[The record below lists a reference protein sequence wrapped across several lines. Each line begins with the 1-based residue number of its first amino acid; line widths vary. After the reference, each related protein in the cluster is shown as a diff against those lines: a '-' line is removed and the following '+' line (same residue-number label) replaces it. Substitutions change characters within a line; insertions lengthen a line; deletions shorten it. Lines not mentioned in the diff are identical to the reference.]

1 MGKTGRPRAVVYLL
15 CLERHMSHAKH
26 YAGTSVDVG
35 RRLSEHRAGRG
46 SKFTQAVV
54 RAGIEMRLA
63 ATWPG
68 ERPEEKY
75 FKLRKNSARYC
86 PFCRDEFLAR
96 DRERRKAKRLAKRQ
110 QHAGDAAHLPIA
122 A

>member
-1 MGKTGRPRAVVYLL
+1 MAKTGRPGAVVYLL

-26 YAGTSVDVG
+26 YAGSSVDVE
-35 RRLSEHRAGRG
+35 RRLSEHRGGRG

-68 ERPEEKY
+68 ERWEEKRA
-75 FKLRKNSARYC
+75 KVQKNAARWC
-86 PFCRDEFLAR
+86 PFCREAFLAR
-96 DRERRKAKRLAKRQ
+96 DRTRRKAKRLAKKQER
-110 QHAGDAAHLPIA
+110 AATA
-122 A
+122 D